1 MKNIKYDISFNFDY
15 RRRLNNA
22 IDCVEY
28 KTYNCAN
35 DVIFLV
41 VWLRTLPVYREVVE
55 KVKKQIDG
63 KY

>member
-1 MKNIKYDISFNFDY
+1 MKNIKYDIRFNFDY

-28 KTYNCAN
+28 KTYNCVN
-35 DVIFLV
+35 DVIFSV

-55 KVKKQIDG
+55 KVKKQIE
-63 KY
+63 